1 MFAMPYL
8 RLRNGLL
15 ILVGIA
21 WALMPTG
28 ARAQNESGGAD
39 AGTCTLKDHV
49 YTCNGAAFQAA
60 LAGATTVVVET
71 HNSDGVARDQLTDLL
86 TKKMGKT
93 VAAEGS
99 QSNLIFLLIPIDP
112 SGVVNGIGDADL
124 GTLRVYS
131 PGPDGSRGHLLW
143 AETFH
148 GPQDMVWPAVV
159 HGLILQFQA
168 RFHIR

>member
-1 MFAMPYL
+1 MRIF
-8 RLRNGLL
+8 LL
-15 ILVGIA
+15 IAVAAAGLG
-21 WALMPTG
+21 LSQLP

-49 YTCNGAAFQAA
+49 YTCSGAAFQAA
-60 LAGATTVVVET
+60 LAGAKTVVVES
-71 HNSDGVARDQLTDLL
+71 HNSDGVARDQLTELL
-86 TKKMGKT
+86 TKKLGKT

-99 QSNLIFLLIPIDP
+99 QGDLIFLLIPIDP
-112 SGVVNGIGDADL
+112 SGVMNGIGDADL

-131 PGPDGSRGHLLW
+131 AAADGSRGHLLW
-143 AETFH
+143 AETFS

-168 RFHIR
+168 RFHIK

>member
-1 MFAMPYL
+1 
-8 RLRNGLL
+8 
-15 ILVGIA
+15 
-21 WALMPTG
+21 
-28 ARAQNESGGAD
+28 
-39 AGTCTLKDHV
+39 
-49 YTCNGAAFQAA
+49 
-60 LAGATTVVVET
+60 
-71 HNSDGVARDQLTDLL
+71 VARDQLTSLL

-99 QSNLIFLLIPIDP
+99 QSDLIFLLIPIDP

-131 PGPDGSRGHLLW
+131 PAADGSRGHLLW
-143 AETFH
+143 AETFS

-168 RFHIR
+168 RFHIK